1 MNYKVKSIIIGRK
14 KNESKSLQ
22 GRPCFISMFDI
33 NDPHIKNISPK
44 KILDFKSIKKI
55 ILKGFEVN
63 YLLEGN
69 DILVNNLSSLVIQQN
84 QKNGYLVLSGKQD
97 L

>member
-1 MNYKVKSIIIGRK
+1 MIYKVKSIIIGRK
-14 KNESKSLQ
+14 KNEGKELL
-22 GRPCFISMFDI
+22 GRPCFISMFDT

-44 KILDFKSIKKI
+44 KILDFKSIKKV

-69 DILVNNLSSLVIQQN
+69 DILVNNLSSLEIKQN
-84 QKNGYLVLSGKQD
+84 PKNKHLILSGKQD
-97 L
+97 